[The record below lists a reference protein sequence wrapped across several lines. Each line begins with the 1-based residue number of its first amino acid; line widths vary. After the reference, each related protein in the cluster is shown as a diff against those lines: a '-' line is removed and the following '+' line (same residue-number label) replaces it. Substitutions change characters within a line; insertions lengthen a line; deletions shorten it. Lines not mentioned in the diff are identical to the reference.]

1 MSMSR
6 FLILLFTSL
15 LLACSGGSNSNHSGA
30 GAEPSPE
37 ALGLEVALES
47 GVAKGREHPES
58 TVWEWLGIPFA
69 KPPIGDLRWKAP
81 LAPESWE
88 GVRDTV
94 SFGSECPQTGRTD
107 DTVFGDED
115 CLHLNV
121 WRPRSD
127 ERDLPV
133 YVWVHG
139 GSNTSGANNW
149 SSYQGDRVAQNSNMV
164 VVSIQYRL
172 GALGWLYS
180 DSLHNGDPLDD
191 SGNYGLLDIIESLKW
206 VQGNIA
212 AFGGDPDNVIITGE
226 SAGAINIMN
235 LLVSELASDLFHKAI
250 IQSGIPHN
258 STLAEGNAGA
268 NSLADKLFELA
279 GGDSSA
285 DLADDEIASILRGAS
300 AAELVTLYGGPTAA
314 YLDGTVIPLEGLAL
328 VETGEQINK
337 VPIIVGTNKDE
348 FKLYT
353 NPLVSDAFSQLS
365 EEVRDGLG
373 RYASDLWRVLGAD
386 KFATGLTSAP
396 DQPEVYVYRFNWGS
410 PNDDGRSP
418 LPGDFGATLG
428 AHHAMEIT
436 FVLGNWE
443 EWVDPQGTAILFTE
457 ENALGRENLSNAITT
472 YFAAFARSGNPNGD
486 NLATWEPFSTQG
498 DFKAIVFDVDLLDSS
513 AKMTVDT
520 EVWTV
525 DSVLAHLDEN
535 LVEPTRSA
543 VLLLLSIIGWN

>member
-1 MSMSR
+1 M
-6 FLILLFTSL
+6 
-15 LLACSGGSNSNHSGA
+15 LLACSDGSNSNHSDSGQNV
-30 GAEPSPE
+30 P
-37 ALGLEVALES
+37 LGLEMALES
-47 GVAKGREHPES
+47 GVAKGREHSES
-58 TVWEWLGIPFA
+58 TVWEWLGVPFA
-69 KPPIGDLRWKAP
+69 KPPVADLRWKAP
-81 LAPESWE
+81 LPPESWE

-94 SFGSECPQTGRTD
+94 SFGSECPQNSRTD
-107 DTVFGDED
+107 DTTVIGDED

-133 YVWVHG
+133 YVWIHG
-139 GSNTSGANNW
+139 GANKTGANNW

-180 DSLHNGDPLDD
+180 DSLHSGDPLDD
-191 SGNYGLLDIIESLKW
+191 SGNYGLLDIIASLQW
-206 VQGNIA
+206 VQDNIV

-226 SAGAINIMN
+226 SAGAVNIMN

-250 IQSGIPHN
+250 IQSGVPSN
-258 STLAEGNAGA
+258 STTAEGNIGA
-268 NSLADKLFELA
+268 DSLADKLFELA
-279 GGDSSA
+279 GEDFPAGPA
-285 DLADDEIASILRGAS
+285 DEDIARILRGAS
-300 AAELVTLYGGPTAA
+300 AAELVTLYEGPTGA
-314 YLDGTVIPLEGLAL
+314 YLDGAVIPPEGMAL
-328 VETGEQINK
+328 VEAGEQINK

-348 FKLYT
+348 FKFYT
-353 NPLVSDAFSQLS
+353 NPLISDTFSRLS

-386 KFATGLTSAP
+386 KFASDLTLAP
-396 DQPEVYVYRFNWGS
+396 DQPDVYVYRFNWGS
-410 PNDDGRSP
+410 PNEDGMSP

-428 AHHAMEIT
+428 ASHAMEIT

-443 EWVDPQGTAILFTE
+443 EWADPRGTAALFTD
-457 ENALGRENLSNAITT
+457 ENAPGRENLSNAIMT

-498 DFKAIVFDVDLLDSS
+498 DFKAIVLDVDMLDSS
-513 AKMTVDT
+513 AKITVDT
-520 EVWTV
+520 ELWTV
-525 DSVLAHLDEN
+525 DSVLAELDEN

-543 VLLLLSIIGWN
+543 VLALLKLII